1 VSVRGGPTA
10 EQFDRIEH
18 HGTARL
24 AQLAAQTG
32 ANRLTYVS
40 HSLAAPDAPAA
51 DLRATLL
58 AEEASRLVVCR
69 TRYSGPPT
77 SWIPCPV
84 TSAVSAPRPRP
95 PTSRPCTWS
104 RQPTS
109 PDWSPDASRFPK
121 QPGISNDYY
130 IRLERGKETRP
141 SPEVIDA
148 LARAL
153 QMEPVE
159 HEHLRSLVARG
170 TPTPRTPTDT

>member
-1 VSVRGGPTA
+1 MSVRGGPTA

-32 ANRLTYVS
+32 
-40 HSLAAPDAPAA
+40 AAPDAPAA